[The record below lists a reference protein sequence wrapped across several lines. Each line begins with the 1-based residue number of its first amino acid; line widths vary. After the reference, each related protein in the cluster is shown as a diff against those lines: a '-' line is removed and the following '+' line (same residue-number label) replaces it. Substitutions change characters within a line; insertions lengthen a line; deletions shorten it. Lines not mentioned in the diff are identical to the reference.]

1 MPVRLRITILFA
13 LIVFIIL
20 SLLCGSVFYFSSV
33 NRVRNIT
40 TRLTN
45 RAITTARLLSQSGVF
60 DRSLIRKIDSST
72 NLAMSMK
79 TVQAYDYLNERIYVY
94 TDAPN
99 DTLTIS
105 DAILDEARI
114 RGSVYFNTGN
124 KDVVAYHYIK
134 NDYRIVMVVGA
145 VDGDGRLKLQHLK
158 LILWLSLIG
167 GLLITILGGY
177 IFSERLLRPIRK
189 IADDVNEISAR
200 SLARRIRAG
209 RRNDEWNYL
218 SSTLNRLLNRLQDS
232 FEDQQ
237 RFIANASH
245 ELSTPLTA
253 ISSQLEVSLQRDR
266 EAAEYRRVMKS
277 VYQDVRHLNKLTQTL
292 LEFAGISG
300 NSGGIAIDRVR
311 IDEILLRLPGELS
324 KTDKE
329 YTVSLDFKDLPPE
342 DDFLLV
348 WGNEELLFSA
358 IQNIVANACKYSD
371 NHNAAVKLM
380 AAGEEISVLVQD
392 RGIGITADEQ
402 NKIFSPFYRVPDDQ
416 NVKGSG
422 LGLSLASRIIQL
434 HKGRISIN
442 STPGKGSTFKIIL
455 PNVYHQTA
463 NGNSN

>member
-1 MPVRLRITILFA
+1 
-13 LIVFIIL
+13 
-20 SLLCGSVFYFSSV
+20 
-33 NRVRNIT
+33 
-40 TRLTN
+40 
-45 RAITTARLLSQSGVF
+45 
-60 DRSLIRKIDSST
+60 
-72 NLAMSMK
+72 MK

-94 TDAPN
+94 TDAPH
-99 DTLTIS
+99 DTLKIS

-124 KDVVAYHYIK
+124 KDVIAYHYIK
-134 NDYRIVMVVGA
+134 NDYRVVMVVGA
-145 VDGDGRLKLQHLK
+145 VDGDGRLKLQHLR

-200 SLARRIRAG
+200 SLTRRISG
-209 RRNDEWNYL
+209 GKRNDEWNYL
-218 SSTLNRLLNRLQDS
+218 SATLNRLLNRLQDS

-292 LEFAGISG
+292 LEFASVSG

-324 KTDKE
+324 KMDKE
-329 YTVSLDFKDLPPE
+329 YSVSLDFKNLPPE

-348 WGNEELLFSA
+348 WGNEELLFLA
-358 IQNIVANACKYSD
+358 IQNIVSNACKYSTD
-371 NHNAAVKLM
+371 HKARVKL
-380 AAGEEISVLVQD
+380 AAGANEIHVHIQD
-392 RGIGITADEQ
+392 EGIGVTADEQ
-402 NKIFSPFYRVPDDQ
+402 NKIFLPFYRSPDDQ
-416 NVKGSG
+416 TVKGFG
-422 LGLSLASRIIQL
+422 LGLSLASRIIKL
-434 HKGRISIN
+434 HKGRIAIS
-442 STPGKGSTFKIIL
+442 SAPGQGSTFTITL
-455 PNVYHQTA
+455 PNAYILA
-463 NGNSN
+463 PGGNSN